1 MKTIYKVV
9 LLIVAIIVGFM
20 YYGCESNPCDP
31 VEEDSKNSINIS
43 VTIMQDYGYCDSN
56 GCYGESV
63 ILYNRTIDELIMVA
77 ESFDTESYLR
87 IIGGKK
93 YSCNGFTLV
102 YYTNIE
108 CTLEIIGTDIGI
120 CFVDEGQLKI
130 NLDYNTNYKILWGI
144 Q

>member
-1 MKTIYKVV
+1 MKYIY
-9 LLIVAIIVGFM
+9 LILIVLII
-20 YYGCESNPCDP
+20 GCSENPINPIEKDRS
-31 VEEDSKNSINIS
+31 VNSSI
-43 VTIMQDYGYCDSN
+43 TIFQDYGYCDSS

-63 ILYNRTIDELIMVA
+63 IIYNRAIDDFVMVA
-77 ESFDTESYLR
+77 EDFNTESYIR

-102 YYTNIE
+102 YETNNE

-120 CFVDEGQLKI
+120 CFMDTGELKI